1 MNPTKKI
8 LRFRQVRNVF
18 FDIGDGILRQPKMSI
33 VEQPHAYGPL
43 QTVQFDHSEV
53 YCVELEN
60 DEPQYIEKT
69 KGMSDPWY
77 NRLLDA
83 EFDRALK
90 AKERNASM
98 MRLVDLYVKDGTI
111 ELVTD
116 EEPAQ
121 PKTEAA

>member
-1 MNPTKKI
+1 MTKKI
-8 LRFRQVRNVF
+8 LKFRQVRNVF
-18 FDIGDGILRQPKMSI
+18 FDIGDGVLRQPKMSI

-60 DEPQYIEKT
+60 DEPQVIERT
-69 KGMSDPWY
+69 KGMSEPWY

-90 AKERNASM
+90 AREKNADL
-98 MRLVDLYVKDGTI
+98 MRRVDLYVADGTI

-116 EEPAQ
+116 EEPIGSS
-121 PKTEAA
+121 TEAA